1 MAEKETIDFKQMSDE
16 AKKIADELEVPQ
28 EILTDEE
35 AARIPEKTGVAPNPE
50 PDEEFR
56 DLEWIEGQE
65 SSEVAAEPEP
75 VEVLAPESTSQETEE
90 SEPVRENEALFSD
103 IKRIKS
109 ATENLLE
116 KVEQSDASPEEML
129 QAIRAQLADERLGV
143 VFNVEDV
150 FGKLEE
156 WTRKNVREVSKW
168 PREMIQ
174 NEMSLLLFEADD
186 SRKRIESL
194 KEAEDKLLLKLAQ
207 KNMNLPEGTRSYSEG
222 ELASI
227 VLNQDTKR
235 EEILAYAQMIP
246 REMMDRLSSLL
257 SSGDYDEKEAEKL
270 LTEIENF
277 IKRDIAE
284 NYLKP
289 GQQELKFDEITPE
302 TNLAELIKMIGEEK
316 DIERVLLLISKG
328 KLELLPSGELKPK
341 DDSVSEK
348 LYKELTEEL
357 VNRAKTE
364 RAKEIEKELRE
375 RAGNDPLVKEFEE
388 VLKEKKERLRD
399 LRRRF
404 EFEENKNLKA
414 RIRSRIY
421 HSENYSSYLNHQK
434 EMSDLGLEI
443 QQMDDMLADYLE
455 EKDKMIPALAQS
467 LAETAKGVRFF
478 DSLDFNI
485 EEISR
490 AIAGAQKGVVLE
502 TYKSPLAKKMIE
514 AYDLRKKMK
523 SKDGL
528 KKAPKVEEIKER
540 DALAEVSHDRKVYI
554 EERIKSNLA
563 DEFNRILDER
573 KVADEILRQQ
583 LIDSVLTGRM
593 FEQYLSFHVEQEG
606 LAMIIQEKVEE
617 SAFQARFVV
626 KNLGR
631 MHDLEVDK
639 EETRSQLMEEFEDK
653 VSEGKEKIREEVR
666 KVTAKSN
673 FRQFIGSD
681 IGIDS
686 DPEIKEI
693 LESGENRRAAL
704 IRSAVALSQHFST
717 GGERR
722 ALRHYERIEE
732 KTADILDD
740 VPDARG
746 VMEKH
751 YQARAKRAETERK
764 IENKKKQMPNWLM
777 AIFGLG

>member
-1 MAEKETIDFKQMSDE
+1 
-16 AKKIADELEVPQ
+16 
-28 EILTDEE
+28 
-35 AARIPEKTGVAPNPE
+35 
-50 PDEEFR
+50 
-56 DLEWIEGQE
+56 
-65 SSEVAAEPEP
+65 
-75 VEVLAPESTSQETEE
+75 
-90 SEPVRENEALFSD
+90 
-103 IKRIKS
+103 
-109 ATENLLE
+109 
-116 KVEQSDASPEEML
+116 
-129 QAIRAQLADERLGV
+129 
-143 VFNVEDV
+143 
-150 FGKLEE
+150 
-156 WTRKNVREVSKW
+156 
-168 PREMIQ
+168 MIQ